1 MNTPTATGTTLL
13 HPRTHKK
20 ARHSLMCLCLFLLF
34 LSSPISCPA
43 VASNRAT
50 ATSKPFSTPLNH
62 ESGALSPSSVGGRGG
77 TLPYRGFMLDVSR
90 HFFRVEFIM
99 KQIDAMETLH
109 LNRLH
114 LHLTDAGGWRME
126 MKSYPALTQRTAFR
140 TQSDWV
146 SWWNNGDRR
155 YVPTTSLTSEP
166 SSPPLNHASDSSSPS
181 TVGEK
186 DGAPYGGFYTQ
197 DDLRRLVDYAH
208 KHGIEVIPEIEMPG
222 HSEEVL
228 FAYPELQCP
237 GSTNTGSLCI
247 GNDSTLRFLERVLD
261 EVMEVFPSEIIH
273 IGGDEANA
281 SAWLQCP
288 RCQKRMADH
297 QLKNAHEL
305 QAFLTRH
312 IAHYLADHGR
322 RLAGWDEIVDAQLD
336 MPVVVYAWRGY
347 ERAETALKAGHDV
360 VLTPTSHCY
369 LDYYQDAP
377 ASHPLAMGD
386 YTPLDKVMTATIP
399 TPPADADDSRGHV
412 IGLQGNL
419 WTEMVETPGHAEW
432 MMYPRLIAIAQLAEG
447 KQLAEQGQ
455 PTEDARMLI
464 SAINDALRARGYHC
478 FDLRKEQGQ
487 RPEAAQH
494 VEHAAQGKRVT
505 YRSPYA
511 DVYRGQGEGT
521 LTDGQQGGWSYHD
534 GRWQGFI
541 SRGRLDVV
549 IDMGRKTRLSDIR
562 MTFMQNVLPEV
573 YEPVSVVI
581 SISNDGK
588 QFRTLYQENT
598 TPDLSRH
605 YLLRQHLW
613 EGKERARYIRVQAD
627 ASPEHGGWVFTDE
640 IIVNQK

>member
-1 MNTPTATGTTLL
+1 
-13 HPRTHKK
+13 
-20 ARHSLMCLCLFLLF
+20 MCLCLFLLLLPF
-34 LSSPISCPA
+34 PISSTA
-43 VASNRAT
+43 ATANRTIDSNSTEASNSAIG
-50 ATSKPFSTPLNH
+50 ASEPISPFVAPLPL
-62 ESGALSPSSVGGRGG
+62 EVLEVAPSGGA
-77 TLPYRGFMLDVSR
+77 LPYRGFMLDVSR
-90 HFFRVEFIM
+90 HFFSIDFIK
-99 KQIDAMETLH
+99 KQIEAMETLH

-126 MKSYPALTQRTAFR
+126 IKSYPALTQRTAFR

-155 YVPTTSLTSEP
+155 YKPVQQ
-166 SSPPLNHASDSSSPS
+166 ASD
-181 TVGEK
+181 G
-186 DGAPYGGFYTQ
+186 YGGFYTQ
-197 DDLRRLVDYAH
+197 SDLRQLVVYAH

-288 RCQKRMADH
+288 NCLKRMADH
-297 QLKNAHEL
+297 NLADAHEL

-312 IAHYLADHGR
+312 IALYLADHGR

-347 ERAETALKAGHDV
+347 DRAEKALQAGHDV

-377 ASHPLAMGD
+377 ASQPIAMGD

-399 TPPADADDSRGHV
+399 TPPANADDSRGHV

-447 KQLAEQGQ
+447 KQLTEQGQ
-455 PTEDARMLI
+455 PTEDARMFI
-464 SAINDALRARGYHC
+464 SAINDALRARGYRC
-478 FDLRKEQGQ
+478 FDLRKELGQ
-487 RPEAAQH
+487 RPEAVQH
-494 VEHAAQGKRVT
+494 VEHAALGKRVA

-511 DVYRGQGEGT
+511 EVYPGQGEGT

-534 GRWQGFI
+534 SRWQGFI

-549 IDMGRKTRLSDIR
+549 IDMGRKTRLTDIR

-573 YEPVSVVI
+573 YEPASVVI

-588 QFRTLYQENT
+588 QFRTLYETHT
-598 TPDLSRH
+598 TLDLSRH

-613 EGKERARYIRVQAD
+613 EGKERARYIRIQAD
-627 ASPEHGGWVFTDE
+627 ASSEHGGWVFTDE
-640 IIVNQK
+640 IIVNQGK